1 MDERQAMTRALDLA
15 WRGWGRVQPNPLVGA
30 VVLSEGLTVA
40 EGWHAE
46 YGEAHAE
53 AVALADAGD
62 RARGATLVV
71 TLEPCTHQG
80 KQPPCVD
87 AVVRAGI
94 ARVVAALSDPNPV
107 ASGGA
112 ARLRSAGVEVAIGLL
127 AEAAAAQNAA
137 FLHQLRNHTRPFV
150 ALKLATS
157 LDGYIADASG
167 RSRWISGPEAREYV
181 HWLRAGFDAIAVGG
195 RTARIDDPSLTVRG
209 TIQPRVVPRR
219 IVFSATA
226 DLPSTAT
233 LVRTARDIPT
243 FVIATSEA
251 PPAAVQTLEAQRV
264 SVVTAEG
271 LEGALMTLRRI
282 GVNSLLVE
290 GGGRLAGALLAAGL
304 VDRYYLIQSA
314 IWLGEGSVRAIE
326 GLPGSP
332 LEQARPWRTVERR
345 SLGSDSLVVLD
356 RDPCLPE
363 S

>member
-1 MDERQAMTRALDLA
+1 MARAIDLA

-30 VVLSEGLTVA
+30 VVLSGGQCVA

-53 AVALADAGD
+53 ALALAYAGE

-87 AVVRAGI
+87 AILRAGI
-94 ARVVAALSDPNPV
+94 ARVVAAVTDPDPI

-112 ARLRSAGVEVAIGLL
+112 ARLQAAGLEVEMGPL
-127 AEAAAAQNAA
+127 ADAAVAQNAA
-137 FLHQLRNHTRPFV
+137 FLHRLRNHTRPFV

-167 RSRWISGPEAREYV
+167 RSRWISGAEARDYI

-195 RTARIDDPSLTVRG
+195 RTARADDPSLTVRG
-209 TIQPRVVPRR
+209 SVQPRVTPRR
-219 IVFSATA
+219 IVFTAIA
-226 DLPSTAT
+226 DLPDTAG
-233 LVRTARDIPT
+233 LIRTAREIPT
-243 FVIATSEA
+243 LVIAA
-251 PPAAVQTLEAQRV
+251 PAVPADAVRRLEARGV
-264 SVVTAEG
+264 SVVRAES
-271 LEGALMTLRRI
+271 LERALMSLREMGI
-282 GVNSLLVE
+282 NSLLVE
-290 GGGRLAGALLAAGL
+290 GGGRLAGALLAAEL
-304 VDRYYLIQSA
+304 VDRYYLVQSPL
-314 IWLGEGSVRAIE
+314 WLGDGSIPAIQ
-326 GLPGSP
+326 GLPGVS
-332 LEQARPWRTVERR
+332 LEQAKPWRVVERR
-345 SLGSDSLVVLD
+345 SLGSDTLLVLD